1 MPNSTP
7 ARLRSKTL
15 RATLLITVSAMTAAA
30 LGGCGGSGSGS
41 TGTQSVRIGPW
52 GSTTGELD
60 IAASTI
66 TFTNHCG
73 VVTLTGPA
81 TEDANG
87 NFTVTGPF
95 PSNIPEIHE
104 QYSGHIAGSAMRL
117 VVTDTSTN
125 TTLATYDLTFGV
137 TGQVSIQTCP

>member
-1 MPNSTP
+1 MTKSAP
-7 ARLRSKTL
+7 ARLRPKTL
-15 RATLLITVSAMTAAA
+15 SAALLITISAMTTAV

-66 TFTNHCG
+66 TFANHCG
-73 VVTLTGPA
+73 VVTLPGPA

-87 NFTVTGPF
+87 NFTITGPF
-95 PSNIPEIHE
+95 PSNIADLHE
-104 QYSGHIAGSAMRL
+104 QYSGHIAGSAMHL

-125 TTLATYDLTFGV
+125 TALATYDLTFGV
-137 TGQVSIQTCP
+137 TGQVPIQTCP